1 MKQTLLLFALLT
13 LSVASFATE
22 RVVVVANIAQSSVTL
37 TKSQVR
43 DLFISG
49 TSPELL
55 TLTPVSIAPGE
66 QSRTIF
72 NTRIIGLPE
81 SRIQAYWAQMRF
93 SGRLTPPKEV
103 ESAEQMLDYLRANE
117 GSVGYLPESTQ
128 LPEGLKVVYTTR

>member
-13 LSVASFATE
+13 LSGASFASE

-43 DLFISG
+43 DLFMSG

-55 TLTPVSIAPGE
+55 SLTPVSIAPGE
-66 QSRTIF
+66 QSRMIF

-103 ESAEQMLDYLRANE
+103 KSAEQMLDYLRTNE

>member
-13 LSVASFATE
+13 LSGASFASE

-43 DLFISG
+43 DLFMSG

-55 TLTPVSIAPGE
+55 SLTPVSIAPGE
-66 QSRTIF
+66 QSRMIF

-103 ESAEQMLDYLRANE
+103 ESAEQMVDYLRANE

-128 LPEGLKVVYTTR
+128 LPDGLKVVYTTR

>member
-1 MKQTLLLFALLT
+1 MKQFFLTFILLT
-13 LSVASFATE
+13 LSGASFASD
-22 RVVVVANIAQSSVTL
+22 RVVVVANIAQNSVTL

-43 DLFISG
+43 DLFMSG
-49 TSPELL
+49 ASPESLPL
-55 TLTPVSIAPGE
+55 SPVTISPGE

-103 ESAEQMLDYLRANE
+103 ESEEQMLDYLKANE
-117 GSVGYLPESTQ
+117 GSIGYLSESTR
-128 LPEGLKVVYTTR
+128 LPDGLKVVYITR